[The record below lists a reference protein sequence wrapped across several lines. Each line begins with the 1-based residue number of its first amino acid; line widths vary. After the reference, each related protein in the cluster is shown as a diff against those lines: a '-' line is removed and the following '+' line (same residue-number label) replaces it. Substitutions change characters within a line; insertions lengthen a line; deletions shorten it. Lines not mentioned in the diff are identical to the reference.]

1 MFVDVAG
8 RFKMRSRTG
17 GLLDLAFATFIPALF
32 KPAAHSS
39 QRFSFSFRVQAH
51 SSSFEHLGLRFQC
64 SALRV

>member
-32 KPAAHSS
+32 VN
-39 QRFSFSFRVQAH
+39 RFLNR
-51 SSSFEHLGLRFQC
+51 L
-64 SALRV
+64 